1 MSCEVDAAAADDA
14 GGSGGHPSSTQK
26 FIDIVEACQ
35 HMRYWMLG
43 SRGKCWKKS
52 YTCWDKGRLCAGVFH
67 YNIHLKSIDAC
78 QSWKTP
84 CHAFFGTIF
93 LFKSLT
99 VSMLSH
105 VFSYL
110 ASECSVCLQP
120 YSVAHS
126 SSKEWYVAT
135 KESLHWCHNNGR
147 PWRCNNRSWMSLRD
161 WRLMWYATIL
171 ATLQIA
177 GARQFPATPTQQSY
191 WDKWE
196 TSHFKV
202 CERLSLYSGE
212 EGCFDFEIIGNSDN
226 STIFIHATAK
236 NPSNCSV
243 SIVIWIFYP
252 FPWS

>member
-1 MSCEVDAAAADDA
+1 MHVKHQKH
-14 GGSGGHPSSTQK
+14 HP
-26 FIDIVEACQ
+26 
-35 HMRYWMLG
+35 
-43 SRGKCWKKS
+43 
-52 YTCWDKGRLCAGVFH
+52 
-67 YNIHLKSIDAC
+67 
-78 QSWKTP
+78 
-84 CHAFFGTIF
+84 FFGTIF
-93 LFKSLT
+93 LLKSAT

-177 GARQFPATPTQQSY
+177 GARQFSATPTQQSY

-196 TSHFKV
+196 TSHFRV
-202 CERLSLYSGE
+202 CEWLSLCSGGG
-212 EGCFDFEIIGNSDN
+212 GCFDFEITGNSDN
-226 STIFIHATAK
+226 STIFTHATAK

-243 SIVIWIFYP
+243 SIVIWIFAP
-252 FPWS
+252 FHDLLKGFCFKSPPVVWPCQVSSAHPAWAYRALQRWWCIWHSSPQKSTPNKDQHPIGCGTCKMGRSPSPTDIDIRVS